1 MLERIVKGVYESL
14 YLFSSSP
21 NRLFTATKAL
31 FSLLNTVFQF
41 VLKSEAPD
49 SLLWKPSNVRELQ
62 VHRSLQLCMA
72 VQQVRIEVRLP
83 EGHWAGDVTR
93 SHPSAVLRIEEH
105 MPLQKGRG
113 TARASCSEDITDT
126 VSEHSGIEEVRSF
139 GKQSFV
145 VDIIAG
151 GGGFLKPLLKVG
163 VIPHTPFEVRD
174 GWVEWTISC
183 AREKVRDLLSGFD
196 NEEIPYQLVSTR
208 GITNR
213 LLTPRQRYVFDTA
226 MKEGFYDVPRRIT
239 LTEPASVLDVAKSTL
254 SAQLHRIESTVHHA
268 YADDIR
274 RRSP

>member
-1 MLERIVKGVYESL
+1 
-14 YLFSSSP
+14 
-21 NRLFTATKAL
+21 
-31 FSLLNTVFQF
+31 
-41 VLKSEAPD
+41 
-49 SLLWKPSNVRELQ
+49 
-62 VHRSLQLCMA
+62 MA

-113 TARASCSEDITDT
+113 TARASCSEEIAET
-126 VSEHSGIEEVRSF
+126 VSLHPGIEEVRSF

-163 VIPHTPFEVRD
+163 VIPQTPFEVRD

-183 AREKVRDLLSGFD
+183 AREKVRDLLSSFD
-196 NEEIPYQLVSTR
+196 NEEIPHRLVSTR
-208 GITNR
+208 GLSNR
-213 LLTPRQRYVFDTA
+213 LLTPRQRFVFDTA
-226 MKEGFYDVPRRIT
+226 MQEGYYDVPRRIT
-239 LTEPASVLDVAKSTL
+239 LTLLADVLDVAKSTL
-254 SAQLHRIESTVHHA
+254 SAQLQRIESSIHHTF
-268 YADDIR
+268 ADEVR